1 MGESDKNEIY
11 LSSSPHASSKIE
23 TKHLMRS
30 VLLASLPLTL
40 YGVYLFSFPALIRI
54 LLSVAFSVGF
64 ECSYK
69 ELMGL
74 KLRWQDGSAA
84 ITGLFLA
91 LIVPPTFPIWQLILG
106 DFFAIIIGK
115 EIFGG
120 LGCNV
125 FNPALVGRAFLFV
138 SFSRSMSSWFSPRIN
153 PFTALISK
161 VDALSSA
168 SPLSIINPNEGV
180 VASTDVIAKTMG
192 LSSVKDLYMHL
203 FLGNYAGCIGETSTL
218 LILLGGIYLIVRG
231 VIDWRIPL
239 SMVFT
244 STVLAWSCGVDP
256 ILTLTTGG
264 LCFGAFF
271 MATDYVTSPLTS
283 KGRILFG
290 VGCGLI
296 TALLRL
302 FSSLPEGVMFSILV
316 MNALVPFLN
325 KLVRR
330 KYGYVK
336 AKKLEEAKK

>member
-40 YGVYLFSFPALIRI
+40 YGIYLFSFPALIRI
-54 LLSVAFSVGF
+54 VLSIAFAVLF
-64 ECSYK
+64 ESSYK

-74 KLRWQDGSAA
+74 KVRLQDGSAA

-91 LIVPPTFPIWQLILG
+91 LIVPPNLPIWQLILG

-120 LGCNV
+120 LGQNP

-138 SFSRSMSSWFSPRIN
+138 SFSRSMSSWVTPNLN
-153 PFTALISK
+153 PFSTLVSK
-161 VDALSSA
+161 VDALSCA
-168 SPLSIINPNEGV
+168 SPLSIINHGEGG
-180 VASTDVIAKTMG
+180 VASADVIAKTMG
-192 LSSVKDLYMHL
+192 VSSVKDLYMHL
-203 FLGNYAGCIGETSTL
+203 FLGNHAGCIGETSTL

-231 VIDWRIPL
+231 VIDWRIPIP
-239 SMVFT
+239 MIFT
-244 STVLAWSCGVDP
+244 STALAWIFGVDP

-290 VGCGLI
+290 IGCGLI

-316 MNALVPFLN
+316 MNAFVPFLN

-336 AKKLEEAKK
+336 AKKNKEAAK